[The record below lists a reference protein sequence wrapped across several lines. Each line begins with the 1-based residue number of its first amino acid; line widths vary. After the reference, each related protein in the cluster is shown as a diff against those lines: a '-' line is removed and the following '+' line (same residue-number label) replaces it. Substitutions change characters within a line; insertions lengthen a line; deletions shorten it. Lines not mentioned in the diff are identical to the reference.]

1 MIVDSIIVPGGI
13 KSNGY
18 LRAASK
24 ILEKQFYR
32 FFSKPSIKGT

>member
-13 KSNGY
+13 NSTDGY
-18 LRAASK
+18 VRAASK

-32 FFSKPSIKGT
+32 IFFKT